1 MFICIISGEVY
12 DSVALCS
19 HLSTVPFSRH
29 FLWLFYPC
37 SISYLDSFA
46 FLQRTST
53 SLWGEWMGVLHGD
66 EIEYFFGQPLNNSLQ
81 YRPVERELGKR
92 MLSAVIE
99 FAKTG

>member
-1 MFICIISGEVY
+1 
-12 DSVALCS
+12 
-19 HLSTVPFSRH
+19 
-29 FLWLFYPC
+29 
-37 SISYLDSFA
+37 
-46 FLQRTST
+46 
-53 SLWGEWMGVLHGD
+53 MGVLHGD

>member
-1 MFICIISGEVY
+1 LGFPVFFVLLTSFF
-12 DSVALCS
+12 
-19 HLSTVPFSRH
+19 PF
-29 FLWLFYPC
+29 
-37 SISYLDSFA
+37 

-92 MLSAVIE
+92 MLSSVIE